1 MLCYYISMP
10 LLEQLSLLKIHF
22 FFFLKF
28 TKEPLKIQPCLLDTI
43 LFSSY
48 VHVDFIKAGSWLYF
62 YDEVS
67 Y

>member
-1 MLCYYISMP
+1 MFCYYISMA

-22 FFFLKF
+22 FFLKF
-28 TKEPLKIQPCLLDTI
+28 TKKPLKIQPCLLDTI

-48 VHVDFIKAGSWLYF
+48 VHVDFIKAGSRLYF